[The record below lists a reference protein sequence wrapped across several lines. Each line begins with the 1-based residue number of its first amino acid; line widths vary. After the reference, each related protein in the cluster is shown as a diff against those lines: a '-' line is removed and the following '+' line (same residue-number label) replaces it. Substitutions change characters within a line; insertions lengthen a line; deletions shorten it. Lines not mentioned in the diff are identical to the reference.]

1 MLAVHDV
8 IRALLELRGHLR
20 GDGVLVHLLVPLR
33 RGTRDEQRVAPLVDE
48 DGIDLVDNRKV
59 EPAAHDQLVR
69 LVGHVIPQVIEANLG
84 VGDVGY
90 VRVVRLLPLL
100 RLHVRLDDAHGEPER
115 SVHAAHPLG
124 VAPREVIVHGDDVHP
139 FTRERVKV
147 RGQRRRQR
155 LALARGHL
163 ADAPVVQQR
172 AADELDVE
180 VPHVE
185 LTPGALADHREGLD
199 EQIVQGLAL
208 LEPIAEFVRLG
219 GELRAGQRAHGVLEP
234 VRGDDNLAHLLI
246 DDAIGALGYG
256 VGEVARELDRVLDDV
271 PDVRQRSP
279 RLGEVRELVLG
290 RRGAVHRGSRGGG
303 RRRPRRDPTIGRS
316 GSLRTAHAVSRSEL
330 AATGAPSPRQP
341 RGRPDSHRGRRR
353 HPLPTPRE
361 RGVSE
366 CEASRFS
373 SWLKKS
379 GRPGGWCCS
388 AGILTQGSLSQ
399 MSESTAN
406 HQLSFF

>member
-1 MLAVHDV
+1 MSSG
-8 IRALLELRGHLR
+8 LR
-20 GDGVLVHLLVPLR
+20 
-33 RGTRDEQRVAPLVDE
+33 PLVDE
-48 DGIDLVDNRKV
+48 DGIDLVDDGEV

-90 VRVVRLLPLL
+90 VRLVRLPTLL
-100 RLHVRLDDAHGEPER
+100 RLHVSLDDAHGEPER
-115 SVHAAHPLG
+115 LVHAAHPLG

-139 FTRERVKV
+139 LTRERVEV

-208 LEPIAEFVRLG
+208 LEPIAELVRLG

-290 RRGAVHRGSRGGG
+290 RRGAVHRGSGAAVVDVLDEIRRLGGPG
-303 RRRPRRDPTIGRS
+303 LCEPPTRCRDPSSPRPPPRAHGDLAVAWTPTAAVDAILFQRLASAESPSVRRRGFQV
-316 GSLRTAHAVSRSEL
+316 G
-330 AATGAPSPRQP
+330 
-341 RGRPDSHRGRRR
+341 
-353 HPLPTPRE
+353 
-361 RGVSE
+361 
-366 CEASRFS
+366 
-373 SWLKKS
+373 
-379 GRPGGWCCS
+379 
-388 AGILTQGSLSQ
+388 
-399 MSESTAN
+399 
-406 HQLSFF
+406 